1 MPRRYHRA
9 PEFRREHAYVLLFLP
24 ACTLVTCVSLALAD
38 IYRVPGL
45 ARACTVHS
53 CVTREGFRLRVNLQ
67 KMRVHGCAHTIRAIL
82 NASTMLASIKFK
94 SSCTVVFLLFIATYV
109 DIEGGSNLFW
119 VPNSNLVYKHLLANY
134 YAYAVLM
141 LVIAF
146 IQVYDPYYC
155 KGSSVNVET
164 IMFTY
169 IFNSYSA
176 LLKNGLYSYVSS

>member
-38 IYRVPGL
+38 VYRVPGL

-67 KMRVHGCAHTIRAIL
+67 KTRVHGCAHAIRAIL

-94 SSCTVVFLLFIATYV
+94 SSCTVCMYKLFTVRFMQTFKLICYLHYNINCT
-109 DIEGGSNLFW
+109 
-119 VPNSNLVYKHLLANY
+119 
-134 YAYAVLM
+134 AYLQIS
-141 LVIAF
+141 L
-146 IQVYDPYYC
+146 Y
-155 KGSSVNVET
+155 
-164 IMFTY
+164 
-169 IFNSYSA
+169 
-176 LLKNGLYSYVSS
+176 LKIC

>member
-38 IYRVPGL
+38 VYRVPGL

-67 KMRVHGCAHTIRAIL
+67 KTRVHGCAHAIHAIL

-94 SSCTVVFLLFIATYV
+94 SSCTVYTIAALIGNFIFSAEMVKMRKVDREPKVISNAQLVWSLVCVCVRVHACWCANEICIYV
-109 DIEGGSNLFW
+109 YIS
-119 VPNSNLVYKHLLANY
+119 
-134 YAYAVLM
+134 
-141 LVIAF
+141 
-146 IQVYDPYYC
+146 
-155 KGSSVNVET
+155 
-164 IMFTY
+164 MF
-169 IFNSYSA
+169 
-176 LLKNGLYSYVSS
+176 YVHV

>member
-38 IYRVPGL
+38 VYRVPGL

-67 KMRVHGCAHTIRAIL
+67 KTRVHGCAHAIRAIL

-94 SSCTVVFLLFIATYV
+94 SSCTVWPHQEEMSNFQDKKFAVLQNYALNFLDHYILTTAFNFLFI
-109 DIEGGSNLFW
+109 
-119 VPNSNLVYKHLLANY
+119 
-134 YAYAVLM
+134 M
-141 LVIAF
+141 R
-146 IQVYDPYYC
+146 
-155 KGSSVNVET
+155 
-164 IMFTY
+164 
-169 IFNSYSA
+169 
-176 LLKNGLYSYVSS
+176 

>member
-38 IYRVPGL
+38 VYRVPGL

-67 KMRVHGCAHTIRAIL
+67 KTRVHGCAHAIRAIL

-94 SSCTVVFLLFIATYV
+94 SSCTVDKTAYLLYCTFHRKSTLA
-109 DIEGGSNLFW
+109 GSI
-119 VPNSNLVYKHLLANY
+119 PN
-134 YAYAVLM
+134 VLWI
-141 LVIAF
+141 L
-146 IQVYDPYYC
+146 C
-155 KGSSVNVET
+155 GVNVV
-164 IMFTY
+164 
-169 IFNSYSA
+169 FNVVILFYLLLWSA
-176 LLKNGLYSYVSS
+176 CKSQDILRNSPLSLCI

>member
-38 IYRVPGL
+38 VYRVPGL

-67 KMRVHGCAHTIRAIL
+67 KTRVHGCAHAMRAIL

-94 SSCTVVFLLFIATYV
+94 SSCTVGISASVRHVALEIF
-109 DIEGGSNLFW
+109 GSTT
-119 VPNSNLVYKHLLANY
+119 PTS
-134 YAYAVLM
+134 
-141 LVIAF
+141 
-146 IQVYDPYYC
+146 
-155 KGSSVNVET
+155 
-164 IMFTY
+164 
-169 IFNSYSA
+169 
-176 LLKNGLYSYVSS
+176 GLYS